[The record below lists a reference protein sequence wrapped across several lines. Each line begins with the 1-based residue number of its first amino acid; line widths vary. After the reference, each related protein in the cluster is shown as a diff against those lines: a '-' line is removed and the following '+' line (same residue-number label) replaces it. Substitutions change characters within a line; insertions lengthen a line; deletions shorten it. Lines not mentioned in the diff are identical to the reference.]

1 MRTIVASAIGVAVWM
16 LLGSHALA
24 QDWVVGKVSGKAW
37 MSANGAAPTLL
48 APGMAV
54 AQGSTIS
61 TGPDGR
67 ALLVHGQDM
76 VTVGPKSALSVQAGA
91 GAQRTT
97 VLQKSGRITVDVETQ
112 NAPHFTVETPFM
124 AAVVKG
130 TRFDVQVSRQG
141 AHVNVQRGRVQ
152 VADFV
157 TGQTADITPGQRA
170 SVRVGG
176 TPGLSLSGKG
186 PMPVVQPGAPR
197 AAVVAPVTG
206 AGAAVV
212 APVTG
217 AGAVQA
223 PVAPTTKTSDFG
235 NTGFGPGR
243 SWSNSAAAEVK
254 FGRRPDQT
262 PSSKAGGSSKASE
275 IESVGRVWVS
285 GNGNGNSNGNNGT
298 ATTVTATTATA
309 TATATATTATATT
322 ATERQRQQR
331 QRQRTA
337 TAKAGLADSRGCL
350 DVEEAD

>member
-1 MRTIVASAIGVAVWM
+1 MRKIVASAIGVAVWM
-16 LLGSHALA
+16 LLGSNAVA

-54 AQGSTIS
+54 SQGSTIS

-97 VLQKSGRITVDVETQ
+97 VLQRSGRITVDVETQ

-141 AHVNVQRGRVQ
+141 ANVDVQRGRVQ
-152 VADFV
+152 VADFA

-197 AAVVAPVTG
+197 AAVVAPV
-206 AGAAVV
+206 AGAN
-212 APVTG
+212 
-217 AGAVQA
+217 AVQA
-223 PVAPTTKTSDFG
+223 PVAPTATATKTSDFG

-243 SWSNSAAAEVK
+243 SWSNSAAAEIK
-254 FGRRPDQT
+254 FGRRPDPA
-262 PSSKAGGSSKASE
+262 PSGKAGGSSKASDVE
-275 IESVGRVWVS
+275 PVNRVWG
-285 GNGNGNSNGNNGT
+285 GNGNGNGNGNGKGHG
-298 ATTVTATTATA
+298 
-309 TATATATTATATT
+309 
-322 ATERQRQQR
+322 RLGR
-331 QRQRTA
+331 
-337 TAKAGLADSRGCL
+337 
-350 DVEEAD
+350 

>member
-1 MRTIVASAIGVAVWM
+1 MASAIGVAVWM

-54 AQGSTIS
+54 PQGSTIS

-141 AHVNVQRGRVQ
+141 ANVNVQRGRVQ

-206 AGAAVV
+206 AGA
-212 APVTG
+212 
-217 AGAVQA
+217 VQA
-223 PVAPTTKTSDFG
+223 PVAPTAAAPKTSDFG

-285 GNGNGNSNGNNGT
+285 GNGNNGNNGN
-298 ATTVTATTATA
+298 
-309 TATATATTATATT
+309 
-322 ATERQRQQR
+322 
-331 QRQRTA
+331 
-337 TAKAGLADSRGCL
+337 GNNGNNGNGNGNNG
-350 DVEEAD
+350 

>member
-54 AQGSTIS
+54 PQGSTIS

-141 AHVNVQRGRVQ
+141 ANVNVQRGRVQ

-212 APVTG
+212 APVTA

-223 PVAPTTKTSDFG
+223 PVAPTAAATKTSDFG

-285 GNGNGNSNGNNGT
+285 GNGNG
-298 ATTVTATTATA
+298 
-309 TATATATTATATT
+309 
-322 ATERQRQQR
+322 
-331 QRQRTA
+331 
-337 TAKAGLADSRGCL
+337 
-350 DVEEAD
+350 

>member
-1 MRTIVASAIGVAVWM
+1 MRKIVASAIGLAGSM
-16 LLGSHALA
+16 LLGSNAIA

-54 AQGSTIS
+54 SQGSTVS

-97 VLQKSGRITVDVETQ
+97 VLQRSGRITVDVETQ

-141 AHVNVQRGRVQ
+141 ANVDVQRGRVQ

-206 AGAAVV
+206 AGA
-212 APVTG
+212 
-217 AGAVQA
+217 VQA
-223 PVAPTTKTSDFG
+223 PVAPTAAATKTSDFG
-235 NTGFGPGR
+235 NPGFGPGR
-243 SWSNSAAAEVK
+243 SWSNSAAAEIK
-254 FGRRPDQT
+254 FGRRPDQVPT
-262 PSSKAGGSSKASE
+262 GKGGGSSKASE
-275 IESVGRVWVS
+275 TEPVRVWGGQGGGNAKVKANGHGNANAN
-285 GNGNGNSNGNNGT
+285 GNGNGNANGNGNGNG
-298 ATTVTATTATA
+298 
-309 TATATATTATATT
+309 
-322 ATERQRQQR
+322 RLGR
-331 QRQRTA
+331 
-337 TAKAGLADSRGCL
+337 
-350 DVEEAD
+350 